1 MKRAFFLLV
10 TISLVLSKLLGPAS
24 AVELDDSA
32 LWDFAGPQCRNPQL
46 VGAVARQTPTRLR
59 RIQSSRWGLRYSIH
73 ANSQSPDDSRALRQA
88 GKFAPGEVLVRFATG
103 VGASWAAAN
112 LTAKGLAIAG
122 EIPSLDIR
130 RVAVPPGQEMM
141 WIEKLRGD
149 PGLVFVEPNYLTH
162 VAETIPDD
170 PHYTEQWNLPRIR
183 APEAWE
189 FTTGDDLTIAVI
201 DTGVDLDHPDLASKL
216 WVNADEIPGNGLDDD
231 GNGYVDDSYG
241 WDFVND
247 DAEPQDD
254 YWHGTHV
261 AGIAA
266 ADTDNGQGVAGVS
279 WGARIMPLKAL
290 NASGDGNYAD
300 VASAIVYAAD
310 NGARILNLSLGG
322 EDYSAALAE
331 AVGYARERGCLL
343 AAAAGNESGAVLYP
357 AANDGVLAV
366 VATTRW
372 DGRWYRSN
380 YGPEVDAAAPGED
393 IYSTTL
399 NDAYLSASGTSA
411 AAPHVSGLAALVWS
425 VQPDLTNDDVAR
437 VITETVR
444 DLGTPG
450 WDRFYGWGRIDAY
463 QAISSVAL
471 FRVYLPLVFKLPP
484 SFILAYPEGE

>member
-1 MKRAFFLLV
+1 MLV
-10 TISLVLSKLLGPAS
+10 
-24 AVELDDSA
+24 
-32 LWDFAGPQCRNPQL
+32 
-46 VGAVARQTPTRLR
+46 
-59 RIQSSRWGLRYSIH
+59 
-73 ANSQSPDDSRALRQA
+73 
-88 GKFAPGEVLVRFATG
+88 KFGTS
-103 VGASWAAAN
+103 VGASQSAAN
-112 LTAKGLAIAG
+112 LAAKGLAIAG
-122 EIPSLDIR
+122 EIPSLNIR

-141 WIEKLRGD
+141 WIAKLRGD
-149 PGLVFVEPNYLTH
+149 PGLVFVEPNYLAH
-162 VAETIPDD
+162 VAETIPGD
-170 PHYTEQWNLPRIR
+170 PHYTEQWGLPRIR
-183 APEAWE
+183 APEAWD

-201 DTGVDLDHPDLASKL
+201 DTGVDLDHPDLVSKL
-216 WVNADEIPGNGLDDD
+216 WVNADEIPDNGLDDG
-231 GNGYVDDSYG
+231 GNGYVDDSCG

-300 VASAIVYAAD
+300 LASAIVYAAD

-322 EDYSAALAE
+322 EDHSAALAE
-331 AVGYARERGCLL
+331 AVGYARERGCLIV
-343 AAAAGNESGAVLYP
+343 AAAGNESGAVLYP

-372 DGRWYRSN
+372 DGRWCRSN
-380 YGPEVDAAAPGED
+380 YGPEVDAAAPGAD

-399 NDAYLSASGTSA
+399 NGTYLSASGTSA

-425 VQPDLTNDDVAR
+425 VRPDLTNDDVAR

-444 DLGTPG
+444 DLGAPG
-450 WDRFYGWGRIDAY
+450 WDRFFGWGLIDAY
-463 QAISSVAL
+463 QAVSSVAV
-471 FRVYLPLVFKLPP
+471 FRVYLPRPILPRDHQ
-484 SFILAYPEGE
+484 FQ